1 LIGDCETAAL
11 VGRDGSIDWLCWPR
25 FDSDACFAA
34 LLGDER
40 HGHWQI
46 CPAEPWSA
54 TRRYRDG
61 TLVLETE
68 FRTHSGSAIVTDFMP
83 LRGAAS
89 DLVRLVTGIDGHVT
103 MTMELVI
110 RFGFG
115 LNVPWVRRSED
126 SLVAVA
132 GPDML
137 ALRTPADLKGRD
149 FKTLAKFAIRKGDV
163 VPFVLTHTHSHLP
176 VPKPIDVD
184 LALAQTEKFW
194 RDWSSRCASAHEWS
208 EAVVRS
214 LVVLKAL
221 TYAPTGGI
229 VAAPTTSLPEQIG
242 SSRNWDYRFCWLRDA
257 TQTLRALMDAG
268 YYDEAGAW
276 RDWLV
281 RAVAGSPAQM
291 QIMYGVGGERRLN
304 EWEADWLPG
313 YAGSRPVRIGNA
325 AHTQRQLDVFGEV
338 IDTLHQAAQGGL
350 APSTASW
357 DLQRALLS
365 ELEQC
370 WQQPDSGIWEM
381 RGPAQHFTYSK
392 VMAWVAFD
400 RAIKSAATFG
410 LEGPVEHWKEL
421 RERIH
426 SDVCSKG
433 YSQKRQCFVQSY
445 GSEEL
450 DASLLLMPA
459 VGFLPAANARV
470 RRTVEQ
476 IERELCAD
484 GLVLRYDT
492 READD
497 GLPPG
502 EGAFLACSFWLADA
516 LLLIGR
522 QQDAERLFGRLLALR
537 NDVGLL
543 AEEYDMRDRRMLG
556 NFPQAFSCVALVNT
570 AYNLAAA
577 RKSRDPEER
586 AVRTEEAGSSY
597 STTT

>member
-1 LIGDCETAAL
+1 
-11 VGRDGSIDWLCWPR
+11 
-25 FDSDACFAA
+25 
-34 LLGDER
+34 
-40 HGHWQI
+40 
-46 CPAEPWSA
+46 
-54 TRRYRDG
+54 
-61 TLVLETE
+61 
-68 FRTHSGSAIVTDFMP
+68 
-83 LRGAAS
+83 
-89 DLVRLVTGIDGHVT
+89 
-103 MTMELVI
+103 
-110 RFGFG
+110 
-115 LNVPWVRRSED
+115 
-126 SLVAVA
+126 
-132 GPDML
+132 ML

-149 FKTLAKFAIRKGDV
+149 FKTLAKFAIRRGDV

-459 VGFLPAANARV
+459 VGFLPAADSRV